1 MIRPSPNFVQVLRAN
16 VCRAIAARVRAI
28 TFLKMCEFAQS
39 RAREGADDQ
48 AENPAPSRSRL
59 WASSCW
65 LCLCA
70 VLSGILPVSAAEPV
84 SKPEIRDVI
93 LMLENGPLHFQVQ
106 VVVGGKSP
114 DDARRAT
121 IDRLMKALDAN
132 GDGIL
137 SRDEAAR
144 SPLFRE
150 KQRPKAAEFLKEIGA
165 STTMSRR
172 EMEQQ
177 IERFGGETV
186 VYRQNVTASESDS
199 AVFKLLDANSD
210 GVVDAIEMQDSVD
223 LLLAKDTDDDE
234 CVTLDEFAPPPPTPV
249 GLNLA
254 MVNVPRKPTTIDS
267 ELLLDT
273 NQALLPAKVM
283 RKYDKNRN
291 RKLSAEE
298 LGWSSE
304 RLATCDADQDG
315 QLDLAELGGLRKSPI
330 DITLAVDVIR
340 NADQPMLR
348 TIASSG
354 DRTDGDRYPDLVT
367 ISLPTAVVTFST
379 REVDPFE
386 ASMTIALR
394 TFNELDTDANGY
406 LDRDEAMV
414 RERFGR
420 GLFDMIDADGDN
432 KIFGEEMKEF
442 IRARG
447 EPVATT
453 CQVTVFDDGAG
464 FFSTLDANGDRRI
477 SMREMRYANKTLS
490 KMERDDKPGLGEH
503 EPARH
508 YRIEFVRG
516 VFNPFGTP
524 DRPANPLMPQT
535 AVTTVKPRPV
545 GPVWFQRWDR
555 NNDGDITW
563 REFLGPRDAFE
574 QLDADRDDLIDPKEA
589 EAASKMVKPEP
600 VTSNTKTNF
609 HVKSITE

>member
-1 MIRPSPNFVQVLRAN
+1 MNRPSPNFVQILHAM
-16 VCRAIAARVRAI
+16 VCSVIALPIRRYC
-28 TFLKMCEFAQS
+28 L
-39 RAREGADDQ
+39 
-48 AENPAPSRSRL
+48 
-59 WASSCW
+59 
-65 LCLCA
+65 LCCCA
-70 VLSGILPVSAAEPV
+70 VSFGILPLSAAEPV
-84 SKPEIRDVI
+84 SKSEIRDVI

-106 VVVGGKSP
+106 VAVGGVSP
-114 DDARRAT
+114 EDARRAT
-121 IDRLMKALDAN
+121 INRLLKTLDTN
-132 GDGIL
+132 GDGTL
-137 SRDEAAR
+137 SRAEAAR

-165 STTMSRR
+165 STTMSHR

-186 VYRQNVTASESDS
+186 VYRQNVTTSESDN
-199 AVFKLLDANSD
+199 AVFKLLDANND
-210 GVVDAIEMQDSVD
+210 GVVDANEMLDSVD
-223 LLLAKDTDDDE
+223 LLLAKDSDDDE
-234 CVTLDEFAPPPPTPV
+234 CVTLDEFAPPPPAPV

-254 MVNVPRKPTTIDS
+254 MVNLPRKPSTIDS

-304 RLATCDADQDG
+304 RLATCDTDKDG

-330 DITLAVDVIR
+330 DITLAVDVVR
-340 NADQPMLR
+340 TADQPMLR
-348 TIASSG
+348 TIESSG
-354 DRTDGDRYPDLVT
+354 NRTDGDRYPDLVT

-386 ASMTIALR
+386 ASMIIALR
-394 TFNELDTDANGY
+394 TFNELDTDSNGY

-420 GLFDMIDADGDN
+420 GLFDQIDADGDN

-490 KMERDDKPGLGEH
+490 KMERDDKPGLGEN

-524 DRPANPLMPQT
+524 DRPANPLMPQV

-545 GPVWFQRWDR
+545 GPIWFQRWDR
-555 NNDGDITW
+555 NNDGDLTW

-589 EAASKMVKPEP
+589 EAASKMAKAEP
-600 VTSNTKTNF
+600 ATSNTENNF
-609 HVKSITE
+609 HVKSISE